1 MCSQPTIF
9 YPAVRRVRRHRC
21 QVLAAL
27 LHVKHVVIARLSAGV
42 ILACRPIN
50 GPDIDQ
56 LIGHR
61 GQTIGLS
68 LSPYLDVI
76 FVHFCP
82 LARSYYYGSA
92 MRDSEVAAAIVAGNP
107 AGLAEAYD
115 RYADPLYRF
124 CRTMLHESADA
135 ADAVHDTFVIAAC
148 RLSGLEDRERLRSW
162 LYAVARNE
170 CRRRLRDGSRQAPL
184 ETAAGMADEAADVA
198 AAAEKAE
205 LRALVHD
212 ALSGLGSTEREV
224 LELQL
229 RHGLTNSEAASI
241 LGISRNHLHVLLSRA
256 RDQLET
262 SLGVLVLAR
271 AGCQD
276 CQVLD
281 SMLEGWDDRLT
292 ILLRKRV
299 NQHVRR
305 CVVCSERWQRE
316 MTPAMLLGVTP
327 IVALP
332 LAAALSPGFRDLV
345 MRAATGNSP
354 AAVAHRAALARTASA
369 FSSRGFPRPLAP
381 PRAHWR
387 RLRSAHAGALAGT
400 AAVAASVVTV
410 AALPP
415 HHAAP
420 PPRGAVIVAGPTA
433 SGPSTVGHAASWPPS
448 DVPAASGTGGT
459 ERVSAAT
466 TGDSASPSAT
476 AVTSTSAP
484 ASATVSATSASG
496 TLSVRPATLDV
507 TPSATGTI
515 TLTAS
520 GGPVDWSV
528 SEPPGLTKK
537 VVVSPM
543 SGTLASGATS
553 TVSVAVDGPGK
564 MHVHLVFSPGGTT
577 VMVVVS

>member
-1 MCSQPTIF
+1 
-9 YPAVRRVRRHRC
+9 
-21 QVLAAL
+21 
-27 LHVKHVVIARLSAGV
+27 
-42 ILACRPIN
+42 
-50 GPDIDQ
+50 
-56 LIGHR
+56 
-61 GQTIGLS
+61 
-68 LSPYLDVI
+68 
-76 FVHFCP
+76 
-82 LARSYYYGSA
+82 
-92 MRDSEVAAAIVAGNP
+92 MRDSELAAAIIAGDP

-124 CRTMLHESADA
+124 CRTMVREPADA

-148 RLSGLEDRERLRSW
+148 RLSGLEDREQLRSW

-170 CRRRLRDGSRQAPL
+170 CRRRLRGGNRQAPF
-184 ETAAGMADEAADVA
+184 ETATGMADEAADVA
-198 AAAEKAE
+198 AAAEKVE
-205 LRALVHD
+205 LRGLVHD
-212 ALSGLGSTEREV
+212 ALSGLGSIEREV

-241 LGISRNHLHVLLSRA
+241 LGISRNHLHALLSRA
-256 RDQLET
+256 RGQLET

-271 AGCQD
+271 AGRQG

-305 CVVCSERWQRE
+305 CMVCSDRWRRE
-316 MTPAMLLGVTP
+316 MTPEMLLGVTP

-332 LAAALSPGFRDLV
+332 LAAALSLGFRGLV
-345 MRAATGNSP
+345 MRAATGNSA
-354 AAVAHRAALARTASA
+354 AAVAHRAALAHTASA
-369 FSSRGFPRPLAP
+369 FSSRGFPQPLAP
-381 PRAHWR
+381 PRAYWQH
-387 RLRSAHAGALAGT
+387 LRPAHAGALTGA
-400 AAVAASVVTV
+400 AAVASVVTV
-410 AALPP
+410 VALPP
-415 HHAAP
+415 HHAPP
-420 PPRGAVIVAGPTA
+420 PPRGPAIVAGPTA
-433 SGPSTVGHAASWPPS
+433 SGPGTVGPAASWPPS
-448 DVPAASGTGGT
+448 HVPAANGTGGT
-459 ERVSAAT
+459 ARVSAAT
-466 TGDSASPSAT
+466 T

-515 TLTAS
+515 ALSAS

-543 SGTLASGATS
+543 SGTLADHATT
-553 TVSVAVDGPGK
+553 TVSVAADGPGK

-577 VMVVVS
+577 VTVVVS